1 MRDNEEIRSTIDCRI
16 LCLRLQLTQ
25 TLTPLLRKE
34 TKLVMDVHSAALEEH
49 DLAAEKDLLRNLT
62 RIHDQLIDHW
72 CKVYKHPLYHSFLLT
87 DMIQFQTELTGML
100 LHDYLGESYSPTTWL
115 FNRVE
120 ALRQKNAAVER
131 KSPDHLTQ
139 TPDSDGSEADASGGS
154 EADGDSNDWRGSYH
168 DGVVFPLEEMT
179 LNVAHAEERLLFVG
193 SEQQEGLSGAGYVT
207 ELIRRTDWK
216 KLAETLLNDRELA
229 GQLSLLPMIDSCLDD
244 KKSRKVLDGI
254 KKIEHKYF
262 ADLSSPTTYT
272 ISKHAMDLS
281 ATYPSSSCG
290 RASFPLVGPGSPTD
304 VSRKNRARNV
314 FSAIAGGV
322 KGRGPSSPKGN
333 ARASVTSADT
343 SRIDEK
349 ALLVDLE
356 DS

>member
-1 MRDNEEIRSTIDCRI
+1 MRDNEDIRCKIHCRI
-16 LCLRLQLTQ
+16 LCLRLQLNQ

-34 TKLVMDVHSAALEEH
+34 TKLVMDLHYAALEER
-49 DLAAEKDLLRNLT
+49 DLAAEKNLLRNLN
-62 RIHDQLIDHW
+62 RLHKQLIKHW
-72 CKVYKHPLYHSFLLT
+72 CKVYKHPLYHSFLLA

-100 LHDYLGESYSPTTWL
+100 LHDYVDESYSPTMWVSKRADT
-115 FNRVE
+115 VK
-120 ALRQKNAAVER
+120 QKNAAVNHT
-131 KSPDHLTQ
+131 SSNDLIQ
-139 TPDSDGSEADASGGS
+139 TCHSDGSDSDSDGD
-154 EADGDSNDWRGSYH
+154 DWRGSYH

-179 LNVAHAEERLLFVG
+179 LNIAHAEERLLFAG
-193 SEQQEGLSGAGYVT
+193 SEQQERPSSAGYVA

-229 GQLSLLPMIDSCLDD
+229 GELVLQPMIDSCLDD

-254 KKIEHKYF
+254 KKIERKYF
-262 ADLSSPTTYT
+262 ADLSSPTIYT

-281 ATYPSSSCG
+281 VTYPSSSCR
-290 RASFPLVGPGSPTD
+290 RASLPLVGPERPTD
-304 VSRKNRARNV
+304 GSRKNRARNV

-322 KGRGPSSPKGN
+322 KGRGPSSPKGD
-333 ARASVTSADT
+333 ARASLTSADT
-343 SRIDEK
+343 SRLDEK